1 MKQNTLRK
9 GAKPLLLLATASCSL
24 LLLAACGNSSSQASQ
39 KKSSIAVAIASEI
52 ETMDSSHSVDTTSSE
67 ILNNTEEGLFLLGKN
82 SKLMPG
88 MAKSYKMSKDG
99 KTYTYTLRKNA
110 KWNDGTQVTAKDFVY
125 AWRRNVNP
133 KTAAENAYM
142 LASVKNGAAVSAGKM
157 APSSLG
163 VKAEGKYKFVV
174 TLEHPV
180 SYFNLLMATAPFY
193 PEEQKVVEK
202 YGKKYGTTASKTA
215 YNGPFKL
222 TNWNGSSNSWKLVP
236 NKSYYNKSAV
246 KLSSVKYQVVKEPST
261 GLNMFENGQL
271 DQTQLQGE
279 QVQNEKNNKAFKQVE
294 AASSNYIAINMK
306 KASSASALKVLQ
318 NQKMRQALSVALNRK
333 AFVKNVLADGSIAS
347 TGLTAEGMQTEPG
360 GSTDFAKAA
369 EVSSL
374 TTFNAAKAT
383 KLWKQGLSETGLSSV
398 SLTLTVDDTD
408 TYKSIGEYLQNQ
420 WQKYLPGL
428 KLTIRTVPK
437 TTRVQYLMDGNFDLV
452 MTGWN
457 AEYNDPATYL
467 NLEDTGNT
475 YNFGGYE
482 NANYHKLMTTV
493 NNSTNKEARWKAMVA
508 AQKQMTEDMPVVP
521 LFQQTYSYL
530 RNPKMTGLV
539 ENLAGAEPGWR
550 GVYMK

>member
-1 MKQNTLRK
+1 MKQNNLRR
-9 GAKPLLLLATASCSL
+9 GAKPLLLLAAASCSL
-24 LLLAACGNSSSQASQ
+24 LLLAACGNSSSQSGSQ
-39 KKSSIAVAIASEI
+39 KKSIAVAIASEI
-52 ETMDSSHSVDTTSSE
+52 ETMDSNHSVDTTSGE
-67 ILNNTEEGLFLLGKN
+67 VLNNTQEGLLLLGKK
-82 SKLMPG
+82 SKIEPG
-88 MAKSYKMSKDG
+88 MAKSYKTSKDG

-110 KWNDGTQVTAKDFVY
+110 KWNDGTPVTAKDFVY
-125 AWRRNVNP
+125 AWRRIVTP
-133 KTAAENAYM
+133 KTAAENAY
-142 LASVKNGAAVSAGKM
+142 LFEPVKNGAAISAGKM
-157 APSSLG
+157 APSKLG

-180 SYFNLLMATAPFY
+180 SYFNLLVATAPFF
-193 PEEQKVVEK
+193 PQEQKVVEK

-222 TNWNGSSNSWKLVP
+222 TDWNGSSNSWKLVP
-236 NKSYYNKSAV
+236 NKEYYNKSAV

-279 QVQNEKNNKAFKQVE
+279 QVQNMKNNKAFKEVE
-294 AASSNYIAINMK
+294 AASSNYIAINLK
-306 KASSASALKVLQ
+306 KASSADTLKALQ
-318 NQKMRQALSVALNRK
+318 NQKIRQAFSVALNRK
-333 AFVKNVLADGSIAS
+333 QFVKNVLADGSLAS
-347 TGLTAEGMQTEPG
+347 NGLTAKGMQTEPG

-374 TTFNAAKAT
+374 TDYDAQKAT
-383 KLWKQGLSETGLSSV
+383 KLWKEGLKETGLTGV
-398 SLTLTVDDTD
+398 TLTLTVDDTD
-408 TYKSIGEYLQNQ
+408 TYKSIAEYLQSQ
-420 WQKYLPGL
+420 WQKNLPGL
-428 KLTIRTVPK
+428 KLSIRTVPK

-452 MTGWN
+452 LTGWN

-482 NANYHKLMTTV
+482 NANYHKLMKTV
-493 NNSTNKEARWKAMVA
+493 NNSNNKKARWKAMVG

-530 RNPKMTGLV
+530 RNPKMQGLI

-550 GVYMK
+550 GVSLK

>member
-24 LLLAACGNSSSQASQ
+24 LLLAACGNSSSQGSTQ
-39 KKSSIAVAIASEI
+39 KKGIAVSIASEI

-82 SKLMPG
+82 SKIEPG
-88 MAKSYKMSKDG
+88 MAKSFKMSKDG

-110 KWNDGTQVTAKDFVY
+110 KWNDGTPVTAKDFVY
-125 AWRRNVNP
+125 AWQRNVNP

-142 LASVKNGAAVSAGKM
+142 LAPVKNGADISAGKK
-157 APSSLG
+157 APSTLG

-180 SYFNLLMATAPFY
+180 SYWNLLVATAPFL

-202 YGKKYGTTASKTA
+202 YGKKYGTTAAKTA

-222 TNWNGSSNSWKLVP
+222 TDWNGSSNSWKLVP
-236 NKSYYNKSAV
+236 NKHYYNQSAV

-279 QVQNEKNNKAFKQVE
+279 QVQNEKNNKAFKEVE
-294 AASSNYIAINMK
+294 AASSNYIAINLK
-306 KASSASALKVLQ
+306 KASSASALKALQ
-318 NQKMRQALSVALNRK
+318 NQKIRQAFSVALNRK
-333 AFVKNVLADGSIAS
+333 QFVKNVLADGSLAS
-347 TGLTAEGMQTEPG
+347 NGLTAKGMQTEPG

-374 TTFNAAKAT
+374 TDYNAAKAT
-383 KLWKQGLSETGLSSV
+383 KLWKQGLKETGLSSV
-398 SLTLTVDDTD
+398 NLTLTVDDTD
-408 TYKSIGEYLQNQ
+408 TYKSIAEYLQSQ
-420 WQKYLPGL
+420 WQKNLPGL

-452 MTGWN
+452 LTGWN

-482 NANYHKLMTTV
+482 NANYHKLMETV
-493 NNSTNKEARWKAMVA
+493 NNSTNKKARWKAMVA

-530 RNPKMTGLV
+530 RNPKITGLV

-550 GVYMK
+550 GVSLK